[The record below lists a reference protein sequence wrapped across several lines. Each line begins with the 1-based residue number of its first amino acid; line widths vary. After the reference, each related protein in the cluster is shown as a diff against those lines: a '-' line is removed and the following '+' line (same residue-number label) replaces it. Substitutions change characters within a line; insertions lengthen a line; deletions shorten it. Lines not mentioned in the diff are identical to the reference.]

1 METQRLDLCNV
12 GELDFVSVQVS
23 QYFNLCEVGLVDVI
37 SQVSSRERP
46 SLYQN
51 GQNKKISDIDIL
63 VHDFM
68 QLLNLKYKR

>member
-1 METQRLDLCNV
+1 METQCLDLCNV

-23 QYFNLCEVGLVDVI
+23 QYFNLCEVGLVDII
-37 SQVSSRERP
+37 SQVSFGERP

-51 GQNKKISDIDIL
+51 GQNKKISDNDIL